1 MIEMVNGYPCANC
14 TDVSNARRGLNP
26 ENPTSDPVKQEQ
38 LDREAGRVT
47 EPAVTYGGSLAA
59 STPQSQTAAV
69 DVPLSS
75 RNGALPAPALR
86 LFDLS
91 V

>member
-1 MIEMVNGYPCANC
+1 M
-14 TDVSNARRGLNP
+14 
-26 ENPTSDPVKQEQ
+26 
-38 LDREAGRVT
+38 

-59 STPQSQTAAV
+59 YNPQSHTAAI